1 MTQNKKFT
9 KTCSKCGA
17 AKPQD
22 AYSKTQWR
30 EAKLTKIK
38 CVECS
43 QKAWTASHDA
53 FTERCKQQT
62 VTSSAVGVPLWQT
75 HTVEEAKRYQVE
87 APLDALPSEC
97 LKSFQAMKALTG
109 AKQWWETSQRLSD
122 SGYSTDAQP
131 IDLQPEAFFFLGG
144 GRTFFVFI
152 TKAISQ
158 ELKLEL
164 MAAAHRDASHMG
176 GRDAILGALKA
187 QAVHWNQLKLDA
199 SWLVAKCQQCAAR
212 KTSGMCKAPCR
223 TLPRPLQAGDVV
235 GVDLKTVTPPSGAK
249 DKWTM
254 LVLRDFTS
262 GRVWAWDLDD
272 GQCLGNRLTELLQ
285 NRIFP
290 PPKSMCTICS
300 KAMPEFVTHPILFL
314 NMFTLKIWT
323 IAGTFT
329 FVFVVRRQLRKGLTE
344 VQTLLVRWY
353 TETDVPLCVWS
364 DNGSQFRSV
373 VAESLRR
380 AFNIE
385 PRYIPAAH
393 PQSNGLV
400 EVTLGFRAGVGTV
413 FLFPISVYVYIYIIY
428 THIDRYVDV
437 RSSMF

>member
-1 MTQNKKFT
+1 MEGSEADKDQVRGMFSESMDSESWCLHRTSQTTDCNFFCRWGSSLANT
-9 KTCSKCGA
+9 HCGGSQA
-17 AKPQD
+17 LSGWGALRRLAVWMFEKLPGHEGPH
-22 AYSKTQWR
+22 WR
-30 EAKLTKIK
+30 
-38 CVECS
+38 
-43 QKAWTASHDA
+43 
-53 FTERCKQQT
+53 
-62 VTSSAVGVPLWQT
+62 
-75 HTVEEAKRYQVE
+75 
-87 APLDALPSEC
+87 
-97 LKSFQAMKALTG
+97 QAMVGDVSASL
-109 AKQWWETSQRLSD
+109 RLWVQHWCSAD
-122 SGYSTDAQP
+122 WSTAR
-131 IDLQPEAFFFLGG
+131 IIFFFLGG
-144 GRTFFVFI
+144 GRTFFVYI

-176 GRDAILGALKA
+176 GRDAVLGALKA
-187 QAVHWNQLKLDA
+187 QAVHWNHLKLDA

-223 TLPRPLQAGDVV
+223 TLPRPLAAGDVV

-272 GQCLGNRLTELLQ
+272 GQCLGNRPTELLQ

-300 KAMPEFVTHPILFL
+300 KAMPEFVTHPMLFL

-413 FLFPISVYVYIYIIY
+413 FLFPISVYVYIYIYYIY
-428 THIDRYVDV
+428 TYW
-437 RSSMF
+437 